1 MMWGRKPLTYQG
13 CSAAMP
19 VRQKQA
25 DNRSLHLIDCSSRT
39 AHASAGLATSTMVTR
54 VHGSARAVDA
64 LKWRICWIKIDELCV
79 TKGF

>member
-1 MMWGRKPLTYQG
+1 MLWGRKPLMYQD

-25 DNRSLHLIDCSSRT
+25 DNRILHLIDCSSRT
-39 AHASAGLATSTMVTR
+39 AHASVVSAGLATSAMVTR

-64 LKWRICWIKIDELCV
+64 LKWRLCRLD
-79 TKGF
+79 